1 MKILLKYV
9 TLNICFRF
17 KLKYQDEQGQTRIK
31 QLLKGLMK
39 QSVEVEEPTASSV
52 HSPASI
58 QTSQPDED
66 DWMAEFMSLRSKFTG
81 TVS

>member
-1 MKILLKYV
+1 
-9 TLNICFRF
+9 
-17 KLKYQDEQGQTRIK
+17 
-31 QLLKGLMK
+31 MK